1 MAELVEVK
9 VKVPRKLAML
19 MKPRRLENELKLLA
33 ALELYREGRLSL
45 GRAAEIAGLSL
56 REFLYEMRVRGVS
69 LNYDL
74 EELGEDLKT
83 VNEFLSRRGRH

>member
-9 VKVPRKLAML
+9 IKVPSELAML
-19 MKPRRLENELKLLA
+19 MKPCRLENELKLLA

-56 REFLYEMRVRGVS
+56 REFLYEVRVRGVS
-69 LNYDL
+69 LNYD
-74 EELGEDLKT
+74 
-83 VNEFLSRRGRH
+83 S